1 MAKALNII
9 LAIIVVVLGY
19 SNYQQGQKIE
29 ELYIKN
35 AELSKSKN
43 NEVSSPSEVAQNS
56 TSKELTAKNSP
67 RSSLAEDDQ
76 VQEAVDSAQTEQAD
90 NPAQSETP
98 LDSMVKSDE
107 MKEMMQSDFMK
118 QQLKFQMKNQ
128 LPPLYEDLFD
138 ELQLDEEQRQAL
150 LDLMINDKVEEAQ
163 YAMAFAY
170 KSGDELD
177 KLEEYQS
184 SDEYNEQLEDLLG
197 SDGVGTLDEYEKTL
211 PIRQEMM
218 MFNAQVAPDL
228 ALSKEQVSM
237 MIDSV
242 SQVRKPES
250 FDDSKNMMS
259 LIKDGNMEEV
269 RAMLKQKQDAA
280 LEQSANIL
288 TEQQQTS
295 YQNYLNQ
302 QLEMQIVGLKMMSKM

>member
-43 NEVSSPSEVAQNS
+43 NEVSSPSEAAQNE
-56 TSKELTAKNSP
+56 TSKELTAKLSP
-67 RSSLAEDDQ
+67 HSSVAEDDEIQ
-76 VQEAVDSAQTEQAD
+76 ADVDPAQTEQAD
-90 NPAQSETP
+90 NPAQSDTP
-98 LDSMVKSDE
+98 LESMVKSDE

-197 SDGVGTLDEYEKTL
+197 SDGVGALDEYEKTL

-250 FDDSKNMMS
+250 FDDSKNMMA

-288 TEQQQTS
+288 TEQQQAS